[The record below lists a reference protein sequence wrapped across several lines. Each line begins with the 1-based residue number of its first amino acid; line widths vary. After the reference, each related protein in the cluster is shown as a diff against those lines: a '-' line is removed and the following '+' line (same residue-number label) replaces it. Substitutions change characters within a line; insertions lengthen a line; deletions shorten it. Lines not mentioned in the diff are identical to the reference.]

1 MNVLRQQATRQ
12 RFFVAAIYIS
22 ALVLSA
28 ATTSQAQRGGSAE
41 RVMRERNAELLREM
55 EIKRREGAI
64 NAPRAETP
72 PVAARCE
79 RCKEDFRR
87 LQLTNNEMM
96 RTIFSDKP
104 PDSIDYQ
111 HVSKATTEIKKRAS
125 RLKSELHLPEPE
137 RAEERPEIKG
147 ISNDAQLKASLLALD
162 KLIIGFVT
170 NPIFRSLGTLD
181 TRQGIKVRQ
190 DLIRIIELS
199 QSIKLSA
206 EKMEK
211 SRD

>member
-12 RFFVAAIYIS
+12 RLFVAAIYIS
-22 ALVLSA
+22 ALALS

-96 RTIFSDKP
+96 RTIFSDKLS
-104 PDSIDYQ
+104 DSIDYQ

-190 DLIRIIELS
+190 DLVRIIELS

>member
-12 RFFVAAIYIS
+12 RLFVAAIYIS
-22 ALVLSA
+22 ALALSA
-28 ATTSQAQRGGSAE
+28 ATGHAQRGGTAE
-41 RVMRERNAELLREM
+41 RGMRERNADLLREM

-64 NAPRAETP
+64 NTPRAETP

-87 LQLTNNEMM
+87 LQLANNEMM

-104 PDSIDYQ
+104 LGSIDYQ
-111 HVSKATTEIKKRAS
+111 HVSKATMEIKKRAS

-170 NPIFRSLGTLD
+170 NPIFRSLSALD
-181 TRQGIKVRQ
+181 ARQGIKVRQ
-190 DLIRIIELS
+190 DLVRIIELS

>member
-12 RFFVAAIYIS
+12 RLFVAAIYIS
-22 ALVLSA
+22 ALALS

-72 PVAARCE
+72 PIAARCE

-190 DLIRIIELS
+190 DLVRIIELS

>member
-1 MNVLRQQATRQ
+1 MNVLRQQVTRP

-22 ALVLSA
+22 ALVLS

-72 PVAARCE
+72 PIAARCG

-96 RTIFSDKP
+96 RTIFSDKLS
-104 PDSIDYQ
+104 DSIDYQ

-190 DLIRIIELS
+190 DLVRIIELS

-211 SRD
+211 ARD

>member
-12 RFFVAAIYIS
+12 RLFVAAIYIS
-22 ALVLSA
+22 ALALS

-72 PVAARCE
+72 PIAARCE

-96 RTIFSDKP
+96 RTIFSDKLS
-104 PDSIDYQ
+104 DSIDYQ

-147 ISNDAQLKASLLALD
+147 ISNDAQLKASLLVLD

-190 DLIRIIELS
+190 DLVRIIELS

>member
-1 MNVLRQQATRQ
+1 
-12 RFFVAAIYIS
+12 
-22 ALVLSA
+22 
-28 ATTSQAQRGGSAE
+28 
-41 RVMRERNAELLREM
+41 MRERNAEILREM

-72 PVAARCE
+72 PIAARCE

-87 LQLTNNEMM
+87 LQLANNEMM

-111 HVSKATTEIKKRAS
+111 HISKATTEIKKRAS

-181 TRQGIKVRQ
+181 ARQGIKVRQ
-190 DLIRIIELS
+190 DLARIIELS